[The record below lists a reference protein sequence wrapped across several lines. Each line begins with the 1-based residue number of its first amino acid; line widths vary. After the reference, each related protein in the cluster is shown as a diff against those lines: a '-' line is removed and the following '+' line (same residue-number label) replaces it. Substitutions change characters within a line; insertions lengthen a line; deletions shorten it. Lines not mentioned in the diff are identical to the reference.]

1 MTKTTIQ
8 ADAVKIFKTRDSA
21 TSLLRKLGI
30 QARDYNFFIE
40 KMTDGRVA
48 CQVAKAEMHLE
59 SLKNPAPKTI
69 LAEGIKAGRRAAD
82 PVVKK
87 DGKPAKAK
95 GVSAVARELILAG
108 RTNQEVWTV
117 IKEAF
122 NLDDS
127 KKHYPTWYRCE
138 MKRKGQ
144 LPANA

>member
-1 MTKTTIQ
+1 MTKTTVQ

-30 QARDYNFFIE
+30 QSRDYNFFIE
-40 KMTDGRVA
+40 KMTDGRFA

-69 LAEGIKAGRRAAD
+69 MGSAIKAGRRASD
-82 PVVKK
+82 PVVKS
-87 DGKPAKAK
+87 DKPAKAK

-108 RTNQEVWTV
+108 RTNQEVWAV